1 MRAVKALDM
10 LDSLAPAGRNF
21 AFKVFYLKQLR
32 NNGEWS
38 RTLAGFG
45 FTPDDP
51 NDPDNPGRPDFEA
64 MMRQMQ
70 EQMKAQFEQLGI
82 NPAGFVNPFT
92 SLFSQV
98 GKTNSGAD
106 GKEEVLSIATARDTA
121 TKFVKVQGLKPLGTK
136 DVSVVENA
144 FEISELWLNEATAFP
159 ASTHAPMAVSRM
171 DWVLETMPGWHK
183 TIEPL
188 AAGLSSAISD
198 LMDQAMNA
206 QAADPEQGQPPIE
219 IITAMLR
226 SFIGT
231 MIATQLGQSIGT
243 LATTVTG
250 AHDVGLPLLDPAR
263 AIVIPENIEN
273 WAVDLEIAKSEVFIF
288 HALREGAVARLFAHN
303 PWLVSYIQSAV
314 VEYGKGIH
322 IDIDAIQRQAQE
334 AFEGMQEG
342 ASEGEAISFALD
354 NGIFTP
360 EESPAQKSALLKLET
375 VLALIDGWSDEVV
388 SLAAGDRIP
397 SIEQL
402 RESHRRRR
410 ASSSPAQQ
418 LFSSMLGL
426 QVSPKLTREASAFWK
441 KIREVKSVGERDQIW
456 SGLLPTADDLLD
468 PEKFLT
474 STSIPDDLSGLI

>member
-1 MRAVKALDM
+1 M
-10 LDSLAPAGRNF
+10 
-21 AFKVFYLKQLR
+21 
-32 NNGEWS
+32 
-38 RTLAGFG
+38 AGFG

-51 NDPDNPGRPDFEA
+51 NDPDNSGRPDFEA

-98 GKTNSGAD
+98 GKTNSGKD
-106 GKEEVLSIATARDTA
+106 GEEVLSITTARDTA

-144 FEISELWLNEATAFP
+144 FEISELWLNEATSFP

-219 IITAMLR
+219 MITAMLR

-243 LATTVTG
+243 LATSVTG

-334 AFEGMQEG
+334 AFEGMQANMPEG
-342 ASEGEAISFALD
+342 AGEGEAISFALD

-375 VLALIDGWSDEVV
+375 VLALIDGWTDEVV

-426 QVSPKLTREASAFWK
+426 QVSPKLTREASTFWK

-474 STSIPDDLSGLI
+474 STSIPDDLSGLL

>member
-1 MRAVKALDM
+1 M
-10 LDSLAPAGRNF
+10 
-21 AFKVFYLKQLR
+21 
-32 NNGEWS
+32 
-38 RTLAGFG
+38 AGFG

-51 NDPDNPGRPDFEA
+51 NDPDNSGRPDFEA

-98 GKTNSGAD
+98 GKTNSGKD
-106 GKEEVLSIATARDTA
+106 GEEVLSITTARDTA

-144 FEISELWLNEATAFP
+144 FEISELWLNEATSFP

-219 IITAMLR
+219 MITAMLR

-243 LATTVTG
+243 LATSVTG

-334 AFEGMQEG
+334 AFEGMQANMPEG
-342 ASEGEAISFALD
+342 AGEGEAISFALD

-375 VLALIDGWSDEVV
+375 VLALIDGWTDEVV

-426 QVSPKLTREASAFWK
+426 QVSPKLTREASTFWK

-456 SGLLPTADDLLD
+456 SGFLPTADDLLD

-474 STSIPDDLSGLI
+474 STSIPDDLSGLL

>member
-1 MRAVKALDM
+1 M
-10 LDSLAPAGRNF
+10 
-21 AFKVFYLKQLR
+21 
-32 NNGEWS
+32 
-38 RTLAGFG
+38 AGFG

-51 NDPDNPGRPDFEA
+51 NDPDNSGRPDFEA

-92 SLFSQV
+92 TLFSQF
-98 GKTNSGAD
+98 GKANSGAN
-106 GKEEVLSIATARDTA
+106 GKAEVLSIATARDTA
-121 TKFVKVQGLKPLGTK
+121 TKFIKVQGLKPLGTK

-219 IITAMLR
+219 MITAMLR

-334 AFEGMQEG
+334 AFEGMQANMPEG
-342 ASEGEAISFALD
+342 AGEGEAISFALD

-375 VLALIDGWSDEVV
+375 VLALIDGWTDEVV

-426 QVSPKLTREASAFWK
+426 QVSPKLTREASTFWK

-456 SGLLPTADDLLD
+456 SGFLPTADDLLD

-474 STSIPDDLSGLI
+474 STSIPDDLSGLL

>member
-1 MRAVKALDM
+1 
-10 LDSLAPAGRNF
+10 
-21 AFKVFYLKQLR
+21 
-32 NNGEWS
+32 
-38 RTLAGFG
+38 LAGFG

-51 NDPDNPGRPDFEA
+51 NDPDNSGRPDFEA

-98 GKTNSGAD
+98 GKTNSGKD
-106 GKEEVLSIATARDTA
+106 GEEVLSITTARDTA

-144 FEISELWLNEATAFP
+144 FEISELWLNEATSFP
-159 ASTHAPMAVSRM
+159 ASTNAPMAVSRM

-219 IITAMLR
+219 MITAMLR

-334 AFEGMQEG
+334 AFEGAQANMPEG
-342 ASEGEAISFALD
+342 AGEGEAISFALD

-410 ASSSPAQQ
+410 AASSPAQQ

-474 STSIPDDLSGLI
+474 STSVPDDLSGLL

>member
-1 MRAVKALDM
+1 M
-10 LDSLAPAGRNF
+10 
-21 AFKVFYLKQLR
+21 
-32 NNGEWS
+32 
-38 RTLAGFG
+38 AGFG
-45 FTPDDP
+45 FIPNDSNDP
-51 NDPDNPGRPDFEA
+51 NDPENNRPDFEA

-82 NPAGFVNPFT
+82 NPVGFVNPFT
-92 SLFSQV
+92 TLFSQA
-98 GKTNSGAD
+98 GTGTEK
-106 GKEEVLSIATARDTA
+106 GKEEVLSISAARDTA
-121 TKFVKVQGLKPLGTK
+121 KKFVTAQGLKPITTK
-136 DVSVVENA
+136 ELAVVESA
-144 FEISELWLNEATAFP
+144 FQISEVWLDEALTFP
-159 ASTHAPMAVSRM
+159 ATNIAPTMATRL
-171 DWVLETMPGWHK
+171 DWVDQTMTGWHK

-322 IDIDAIQRQAQE
+322 IDIDAIQRQAQD

-474 STSIPDDLSGLI
+474 STSIPDDLSGLL

>member
-1 MRAVKALDM
+1 
-10 LDSLAPAGRNF
+10 
-21 AFKVFYLKQLR
+21 
-32 NNGEWS
+32 
-38 RTLAGFG
+38 LAGFG

-51 NDPDNPGRPDFEA
+51 DNSGNPDFEA

-82 NPAGFVNPFT
+82 NTAGFVNPFT

-98 GKTNSGAD
+98 GKTNNSKD
-106 GKEEVLSIATARDTA
+106 GEGVLSIATARDTA
-121 TKFVKVQGLKPLGTK
+121 TKFVRVQGLKPLGTK

-159 ASTHAPMAVSRM
+159 ASTHAPIAVSRM
-171 DWVLETMPGWHK
+171 DWILETMPGWHK

-206 QAADPEQGQPPIE
+206 QAADPGQGQPPIE
-219 IITAMLR
+219 MITAMLR

-243 LATTVTG
+243 LATSVTG

-263 AIVIPENIEN
+263 AVVIPENIEN

-322 IDIDAIQRQAQE
+322 IDINAIQRQAQE

-342 ASEGEAISFALD
+342 AGEGEAISFALD

-375 VLALIDGWSDEVV
+375 VLALIDGWTDEVV

-474 STSIPDDLSGLI
+474 STSIPDDLSGLL

>member
-1 MRAVKALDM
+1 M
-10 LDSLAPAGRNF
+10 
-21 AFKVFYLKQLR
+21 
-32 NNGEWS
+32 
-38 RTLAGFG
+38 AGFG
-45 FTPDDP
+45 FIPNDP
-51 NDPDNPGRPDFEA
+51 NDPDNSNNSGNEGGPDFEA

-82 NPAGFVNPFT
+82 STAGFVNPFT

-106 GKEEVLSIATARDTA
+106 GKEEVLSITTARDTA

-219 IITAMLR
+219 MITAMLR

-243 LATTVTG
+243 LATSVTG

-334 AFEGMQEG
+334 AFEGAQANMPEG
-342 ASEGEAISFALD
+342 AGEGEAISFALD

-360 EESPAQKSALLKLET
+360 EESSAQKSALLKLET

-388 SLAAGDRIP
+388 SLAVGDRIP

-474 STSIPDDLSGLI
+474 STSIPDDLSGLL

>member
-1 MRAVKALDM
+1 M
-10 LDSLAPAGRNF
+10 
-21 AFKVFYLKQLR
+21 
-32 NNGEWS
+32 
-38 RTLAGFG
+38 AGFG

-51 NDPDNPGRPDFEA
+51 SDPNDPNRTDFEA

-82 NPAGFVNPFT
+82 NTAGFVNPFAT
-92 SLFSQV
+92 LFSQA
-98 GKTNSGAD
+98 GKTNGGKD
-106 GKEEVLSIATARDTA
+106 GQDEVLSLATARDTA
-121 TKFVKVQGLKPLGTK
+121 RKFVSAQGLKPLGTK
-136 DVSVVENA
+136 DLSVVASA
-144 FEISELWLNEATAFP
+144 FEISEIWLNEATAFP
-159 ASTHAPMAVSRM
+159 ATGLTPTAASRM
-171 DWVLETMPGWHK
+171 DWVDQTMSGWHK

-188 AAGLSSAISD
+188 AAGLSSAITD
-198 LMDQAMNA
+198 LMDQAMNS
-206 QAADPEQGQPPIE
+206 QAPDPAEGQPPIE
-219 IITAMLR
+219 MITMMLR

-243 LATTVTG
+243 LATSVTG
-250 AHDVGLPLLDPAR
+250 AHDVGLPLLDPAQ

-273 WAVDLEIAKSEVFIF
+273 WATDLEIAKSEVFIF
-288 HALREGAVARLFAHN
+288 HALREGAVARLFANN

-342 ASEGEAISFALD
+342 VGEGEAISFALD

-375 VLALIDGWSDEVV
+375 VLALIDGWSDEVTA
-388 SLAAGDRIP
+388 LAAGDRIP

-410 ASSSPAQQ
+410 AASSPAQQ